1 MKQWRRSRREAEEV
15 NLLPVMNLM
24 VTLIPF
30 LLLGAAFYQLGNI
43 PVSIPENVPAS
54 EAKPPSDI
62 KVTMNCMIELD
73 KIVLTGTGAGLD
85 EAAADALGAIIV
97 HKKGKPDL
105 EAVTAHLAAIKKTYP
120 KSDTA
125 MFLPSEQ
132 VEYQTLVTVLDAT
145 RTKTL
150 PGKTADGEPRVA
162 SLFPVTV
169 FSMKLIAPVEPPEGV
184 ETSP

>member
-1 MKQWRRSRREAEEV
+1 MRQWRKARREAEEV

-54 EAKPPSDI
+54 EAKPPSEI

-73 KIVLTGTGAGLD
+73 KVVLTGTGAGLD
-85 EAAADALGAIIV
+85 EASADALGAVIV
-97 HKKGKPDL
+97 HKAGKPDL
-105 EAVTAHLAAIKKTYP
+105 DAVTKHLAAIKSKYP
-120 KSDTA
+120 KSDTV

-132 VEYQTLVTVLDAT
+132 IEYQTLVTVLDAT
-145 RTKTL
+145 RSKTL
-150 PGKTADGEPRVA
+150 PGKTADGEPRIA

-169 FSMKLIAPVEPPEGV
+169 FSKKLIAPVEPPEGG
-184 ETSP
+184 EATP